1 MAKKEKMTM
10 SNNIT
15 IDQDTTALSSDIAPK
30 APMMASTLLQAY
42 SPEPGTDYRDDKIQL
57 VINYL
62 SEAKYKEL
70 SSHGALRA
78 DQLYL
83 TDVI

>member
-1 MAKKEKMTM
+1 MAKKRKMTM

-15 IDQDTTALSSDIAPK
+15 IDQDTTALSSDIALK
-30 APMMASTLLQAY
+30 TPMIASTLLQAY
-42 SPEPGTDYRDDKIQL
+42 SLEPGTDYHDNKIKL

-78 DQLYL
+78 D
-83 TDVI
+83 